1 MEILQ
6 SDAFMGYWFACTLVY
21 PFIGDK
27 SMNFICRY
35 IKGLFIAPIAVPFIL
50 IMRKIG

>member
-6 SDAFMGYWFACTLVY
+6 SNAFACYYTSCILIY

-27 SMNFICRY
+27 SLNFANRFV
-35 IKGLFIAPIAVPFIL
+35 KGLFIAPIAVPFIL